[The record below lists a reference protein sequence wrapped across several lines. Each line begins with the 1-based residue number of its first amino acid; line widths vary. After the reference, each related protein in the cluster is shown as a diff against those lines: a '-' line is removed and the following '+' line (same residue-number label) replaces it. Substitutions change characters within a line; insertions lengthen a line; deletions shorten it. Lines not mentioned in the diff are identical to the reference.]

1 MNILGASLGELL
13 RHGSQ
18 FGLGVQAAGRQN
30 VMDQQAMDKERREE
44 LRQAL
49 IDQANIEQSQAS
61 AERDRSYAKSLTI
74 PDPAKPL
81 TQAQISGRLR
91 EWRSRNPTGNPN
103 AAMAEI
109 GGTPGF
115 DPGLGW
121 EAWADITKP
130 TSTEKPTESA
140 QAFYRRKQALAAAGM
155 SGPEAD
161 AIASDETLFR
171 SWYGDK
177 TGTGG
182 DETGQRQRVMAAGEA
197 IQKIESQRGAYDT
210 PEKVQMLNRLRDQ
223 VFKVYGI
230 QDINELRSLMQQ
242 FGSAPSGGMEDPLGI
257 R

>member
-18 FGLGVQAAGRQN
+18 FGLGVQDAKRTNAREQYDVNRQN
-30 VMDQQAMDKERREE
+30 KEDEQKALLQQA
-44 LRQAL
+44 LL
-49 IDQANIEQSQAS
+49 DQYKAS

-91 EWRSRNPTGNPN
+91 EWRTRNPQGNPS
-103 AAMAEI
+103 AAMSDL

-130 TSTEKPTESA
+130 LATKEPTESS
-140 QAFYRRKQALAAAGM
+140 QAFYRRKQALAGAGM
-155 SGPEAD
+155 TGPDAD

-182 DETGQRQRVMAAGEA
+182 DETGQRQRVLAAADA
-197 IQKIESQRGAYDT
+197 IEKIEAQRGAYAT
-210 PEKVQMLNRLRDQ
+210 PEKTEMLNRLRDQ
-223 VFKVYGI
+223 IFKVYGI
-230 QDINELRSLMQQ
+230 QDINELRSLMQK
-242 FGSAPSGGMEDPLGI
+242 FGGTPPDTIP
-257 R
+257 